1 MVNSPEG
8 QVTQFSGVA
17 GQVFQRVVSI
27 AGGSF
32 LTGVVLAVVAVIGVV
47 GLVLTGVDRLSTVVV
62 NVVMAFALARIAIN
76 GMGGEWSGSVFSSA
90 GGRGSLVGAVALRY
104 LVLNALWLVPAML
117 IQPDME
123 SAVGMGMMGMAPS
136 KPLMLMMIVYVFGM
150 ALAPPIFL
158 IISVSAPTFGDAFH
172 PDHWKRVFSGRL
184 ADLLTIYVVYV
195 GGLVMVVVLSLP
207 FVMVAFV
214 MHMMIGIVVGAVTL
228 VYVMGVSVNL
238 LGRLCGFFVNE
249 DLAMPPVAV
258 EATRPSGSPVMPDP
272 GEAPAVSAA
281 ASTQAQPASIPL
293 SADPAEAAAAQTAA
307 PRPDN
312 VKIIAP
318 PNPFANDGP
327 RPETLAPAD
336 AVPGANPSGVKT
348 ALLDAKDVVA
358 QAMERYDSDP
368 MGAILAL
375 EGLRQDY
382 APHPQV
388 LHALC
393 LCHNRSGQIG
403 EAVEVAREAMPL
415 CFERGHTFLAAEL
428 YKELLDN
435 LKEVN
440 LNRDQLIIIADAL
453 VKQDDLSTAA
463 KAYAS
468 IINSDSKEQRAIKGL
483 MNVSDT
489 LLHKKSRPDAAAHVY
504 RYLLQHC
511 KDSPLAEYMAQG
523 LEEAERRQA

>member
-1 MVNSPEG
+1 VNSPDG

-32 LTGVVLAVVAVIGVV
+32 LTGGVLCVVAAMGVV
-47 GLVLTGVDRLSTVVV
+47 ALIFSGGSRLVSVFV
-62 NVVMAFALARIAIN
+62 NVVMAFAMARIALN
-76 GMGGEWSGSVFSSA
+76 GMAGEWSGSVFSSA
-90 GGRGSLVGAVALRY
+90 GGSASDVGGVALRY

-117 IQPDME
+117 LQPSLE
-123 SAVGMGMMGMAPS
+123 SSIGMGMMGAGPS
-136 KPLMLMMIVYVFGM
+136 KPMMLMMIVYVFGM

-158 IISVSAPTFGDAFH
+158 IIAVSAPTFGDAFH
-172 PDHWKRVFSGRL
+172 PEHWKRVFRGRL
-184 ADLLTIYVVYV
+184 ADLLTIFVVYI
-195 GGLVMVVVLSLP
+195 GGLVMVVVLALP
-207 FVMVAFV
+207 FVMGAAV
-214 MHMMIGIVVGAVTL
+214 MHPILGLVVGGIGV
-228 VYVMGVSVNL
+228 VYLMGVSVNL
-238 LGRLCGFFVNE
+238 LGRLCGFFANE
-249 DLAMPPVAV
+249 DYAAPPVAV
-258 EATRPSGSPVMPDP
+258 GATRPSGSPVMPEPD
-272 GEAPAVSAA
+272 EATAVSAPA
-281 ASTQAQPASIPL
+281 PAPVQPASIPL
-293 SADPAEAAAAQTAA
+293 SADPAPPPADPAGST
-307 PRPDN
+307 PDN

-318 PNPFANDGP
+318 PNPFMNQEPA
-327 RPETLAPAD
+327 PETLAPAG
-336 AVPGANPSGVKT
+336 AVPGANAEGVKT

-358 QAMERYDSDP
+358 QAMERYESDP

-428 YKELLDN
+428 YKELLDH

-453 VKQDDLSTAA
+453 VKQEDLSTAA

-468 IINSDSKEQRAIKGL
+468 IINSDAQEQRAIKGL
-483 MNVSDT
+483 MNVSDV

-504 RYLLQHC
+504 RYLLEHC
-511 KDSPLAEYMAQG
+511 KDSPLAEFMVQG